1 MYDRRLDAIVSA
13 ADLGSFSRAAERL
26 CVSTPALVKQV
37 SGFEAEHGVTLF
49 ERSHA
54 GVRVTPAGARL
65 VEDAREIMR
74 RSEAALRR
82 ARDVDTGG
90 KAVRLGVSLM
100 CPGRNTLAMWPRIQ
114 QLEPGLRLE
123 IVTVGDLYDPR
134 TSVMGHLG
142 EEVDVIQSSYSTF
155 RWGGSCQLLPI
166 FSTPFNVDVPR
177 THALAGRKSLTLDD
191 LNGMCVRM
199 LRHAND
205 ATDQL
210 RDLLMFDRDVRIVD
224 AESFDFAL
232 FNEAEECGDAVLT
245 SGAWSEV
252 HPGFVGIPL
261 ACDIQV
267 PCFLAFPQTPSPQV
281 SRFVDAM
288 RRVLSE
294 QGE

>member
-90 KAVRLGVSLM
+90 EAVRLGVSLM

-123 IVTVGDLYDPR
+123 IVTVGNLYDPR

-267 PCFLAFPQTPSPQV
+267 PCFLAFPQTPSTQV